1 MSDETPDARLR
12 EEAREAYHR
21 PPDRIPREA
30 IWASIEARLDRGGKT
45 ETPVI
50 PLPVEGSRRTRP
62 GPWLR
67 GAAAAAA
74 AAAIL
79 VLGVA
84 LGRISA
90 PGPDGSPAGGE
101 AGVAAASRDAGSA
114 AGTAPSPA
122 LRVATREHLDRSGS
136 LLAVLQADA
145 RLARGA
151 PETREWAQGLL
162 AETRMLLDAPLTDP
176 AARELLAD
184 LELILA
190 QIVVLDP
197 VGSDAARTRAE
208 MELILEGVEE
218 RDLMTRLHAAPDG
231 PGRRTD

>member
-1 MSDETPDARLR
+1 
-12 EEAREAYHR
+12 
-21 PPDRIPREA
+21 
-30 IWASIEARLDRGGKT
+30 
-45 ETPVI
+45 
-50 PLPVEGSRRTRP
+50 
-62 GPWLR
+62 
-67 GAAAAAA
+67 
-74 AAAIL
+74 
-79 VLGVA
+79 
-84 LGRISA
+84 
-90 PGPDGSPAGGE
+90 
-101 AGVAAASRDAGSA
+101 
-114 AGTAPSPA
+114 
-122 LRVATREHLDRSGS
+122 
-136 LLAVLQADA
+136 VLQADA